1 MSTRRFPTGIYLLM
15 VSAKAPSL
23 RTRPARCGLA
33 AAALGMAAA
42 VGSAEELSVARRT
55 PLRLRRLP
63 PLRTRQGS
71 LEARWSAVDG
81 GTGCL
86 AHTACT
92 GASFRVGRG
101 TRRALGVAGG
111 SSWDGQ
117 PNGQGYGAGQEY
129 GAYGGDGEA
138 DDRDLYQGGR
148 GGAGSGFD
156 PNQSPVAD
164 MSPPGYG
171 SEGMGQ
177 VPQQPGNPQSEEVP
191 SQIIAMLV
199 GQTYTSVA
207 VLFFILIFRALHNY
221 ELGQLGFQH
230 HASPPCSTLRCPVAP
245 PPNHSIA
252 PADQMENPAKAA
264 FVKLVSWVTNPHLR
278 SRPRPSPRPR
288 PRPFSYSHSH
298 SPPQPP
304 LTLTPPL
311 PSPSPSP

>member
-1 MSTRRFPTGIYLLM
+1 M

-156 PNQSPVAD
+156 PNQSPVAG

-221 ELGQLGFQH
+221 EL
-230 HASPPCSTLRCPVAP
+230 
-245 PPNHSIA
+245 
-252 PADQMENPAKAA
+252 ADQMENPAKAA
-264 FVKLVSWVTNPHLR
+264 FVKLGLSALMFGNTVGFLGALTRRRGLKSVMKMTLSANAFYEGLAFCA
-278 SRPRPSPRPR
+278 S
-288 PRPFSYSHSH
+288 FSAILLHKTMYVRLVKLDLVRNTTGARQKEGCS
-298 SPPQPP
+298 
-304 LTLTPPL
+304 
-311 PSPSPSP
+311 